1 MVVAP
6 TLKARMWSVLVIA
19 AVLGTILIAPTW
31 ETVFAAG
38 LAVLLDS
45 IGPADWR
52 VDFGLLRKVPWRGIG
67 VAILGGIALFF
78 FVKLFLQPACDRIT
92 HHVRDLHSFDRIRG
106 RPSVA
111 ALLIL
116 KTMFAAGLCEEIIF
130 RGTVLQRLRLLFG
143 WSRSATVASVLLTA
157 AIFSSFHW
165 YQGPSG
171 LLLTAILGIV
181 DSLVYVLSG
190 YSLIYPVILHLV
202 YDTFALSAIAASYDL
217 TLARWA
223 EALFRHI

>member
-1 MVVAP
+1 MVAP
-6 TLKARMWSVLVIA
+6 TVWARIWSVFVIA

-38 LAVLLDS
+38 LAVILNS
-45 IGPADWR
+45 TGPEDWK
-52 VDFGLLRKVPWRGIG
+52 VDFGLWRKVPWRSIG
-67 VAILGGIALFF
+67 VAIIAGIALFF

-92 HHVRDLHSFDRIRG
+92 HHVRDLHSFDRIRQH
-106 RPSVA
+106 PKLAVM
-111 ALLIL
+111 LIF
-116 KTMFAAGLCEEIIF
+116 KTMLAAGLCEEIIF

-171 LLLTAILGIV
+171 LLLTAILGLV
-181 DSLVYVLSG
+181 DSLVYVCTG
-190 YSLIYPVILHLV
+190 YRLIYSVILHLV
-202 YDTFALSAIAASYDL
+202 YDTLALSAIAANYDL

-223 EALFRHI
+223 DALFRHF

>member
-1 MVVAP
+1 MGVP
-6 TLKARMWSVLVIA
+6 SLTARIWSVFVIV

-31 ETVFAAG
+31 ETVFAAA
-38 LAVLLDS
+38 LAVILNA
-45 IGPADWR
+45 IGPQEWK
-52 VDFGLLRKVPWRGIG
+52 VDFGLWRKVPWRSIGI
-67 VAILGGIALFF
+67 AILAGIALFF

-92 HHVRDLHSFDRIRG
+92 NHVRDLHSFDRIRQH
-106 RPSVA
+106 PKIAVM
-111 ALLIL
+111 LIF

-143 WSRSATVASVLLTA
+143 WSRSATVASVILTA

-171 LLLTAILGIV
+171 LLLTAILGLV
-181 DSLVYVLSG
+181 DSLVYVCTG
-190 YSLIYPVILHLV
+190 YRLIYSVILQLV
-202 YDTFALSAIAASYDL
+202 YDTLALSAIAANYDL

-223 EALFRHI
+223 EALFRHF

>member
-1 MVVAP
+1 
-6 TLKARMWSVLVIA
+6 MWSVLVIA
-19 AVLGTILIAPTW
+19 AVLGTVLVAPGW
-31 ETVFAAG
+31 ETAFAAG
-38 LAVLLDS
+38 LAVVLNSL
-45 IGPADWR
+45 GPADWK

-67 VAILGGIALFF
+67 AAILGGVALFF
-78 FVKLFLQPACDRIT
+78 VTKLLLQPFCDHIT

-106 RPSVA
+106 RPGA
-111 ALLIL
+111 AVMLIL

-130 RGTVLQRLRLLFG
+130 RGTLLQRLRLLFG
-143 WSRSATVASVLLTA
+143 WSPSATVTSVFLTA

-171 LLLTAILGIV
+171 LLLTAILGLV
-181 DSLVYVLSG
+181 DSLVYVLTS

-202 YDTFALSAIAASYDL
+202 YDTLALSAIAANYDL

-223 EALFRHI
+223 EALFRHF